1 MLNILN
7 YNTDKKSNIR
17 SSKDSVDK
25 KYLNT
30 SSGQTAMGTNLGTK
44 SENLG
49 IVNKNN
55 KSYQINHIRTNSSSL
70 MSRNSNLKNSLSNY
84 QTEYKNNIETL
95 EKLIKKIKYEGFDKL
110 KTQIE
115 SKTYA
120 KAELEARVETLQNQL
135 NAYNS
140 QKKKYGMKNLA
151 YEQMTSQSLH
161 MKEVSIRII

>member
-1 MLNILN
+1 MLNVLN
-7 YNTDKKSNIR
+7 YNSDKKSNIK
-17 SSKDSVDK
+17 SSKDSVEK

-49 IVNKNN
+49 NVNKNN
-55 KSYQINHIRTNSSSL
+55 KLYPINHIRTNSSSL
-70 MSRNSNLKNSLSNY
+70 MSRNSNLKNNLSHY
-84 QTEYKNNIETL
+84 QTEYKNNIQTL
-95 EKLIKKIKYEGFDKL
+95 EKLIKEIKCEGFDKL
-110 KTQIE
+110 RTQIE

-120 KAELEARVETLQNQL
+120 KAELEARVERLQNEL
-135 NAYNS
+135 NVYNS

-161 MKEVSIRII
+161 MKEVS